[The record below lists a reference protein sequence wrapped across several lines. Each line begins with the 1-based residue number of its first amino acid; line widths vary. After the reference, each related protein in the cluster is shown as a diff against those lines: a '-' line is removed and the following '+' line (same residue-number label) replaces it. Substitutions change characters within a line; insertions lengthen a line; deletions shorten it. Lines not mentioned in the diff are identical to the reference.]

1 MQRLKTPKV
10 VIVGVLLLSGCGA
23 GGQRKQAVTFSNAGF
38 EVPGLSSS
46 PGEGWYSDE
55 VLSGRSMSFPDD
67 QNKVE
72 GDLSLGVKTL
82 KKRPVGLPSVARGI
96 AIPAELQQ
104 HRDYQF
110 TVSLKGD
117 GLAYALLEAYVW
129 NAQLESLKSIGKRRV
144 PLTSSAWTSAHLEL
158 AVPQPYEKFFVFIYY
173 PSEPDTTIWID
184 DAKVFAF
191 SS

>member
-1 MQRLKTPKV
+1 MQSP
-10 VIVGVLLLSGCGA
+10 
-23 GGQRKQAVTFSNAGF
+23 TFSNAGF
-38 EVPGLSSS
+38 EVHRLSNS
-46 PGEGWYSDE
+46 PGEGWYSEE
-55 VLSGRSMSFPDD
+55 VLAGRSMSFPDN

-82 KKRPVGLPSVARGI
+82 KKRPVGLPSIARGI
-96 AIPAELQQ
+96 AIPTEFQQ

-129 NAQLESLKSIGKRRV
+129 DAHLKSMKSIGKRRV
-144 PLTSSAWTSAHLEL
+144 PLASSAWTSAHLEL
-158 AVPQPYEKFFVFIYY
+158 VVPRPYEKFFVFIYY